1 MRAFTHSKV
10 IPIRSGA
17 LCSRPTGHEWP
28 RAHSTR
34 QCECGTLPARKSK
47 LCYDSGASYQTIKSG
62 GDSTK
67 IVVNGAS
74 LSIPSQKSFPRTK
87 AGSLQSHSNVS
98 VSSLGIKD
106 DWVTLS
112 SERILWLPPEY
123 RNGKWVNYGDKIVI
137 GSANGRVTFVRCNAT
152 GSSSS

>member
-1 MRAFTHSKV
+1 VQTGQCQYTLEGHSGRV
-10 IPIRSGA
+10 WSVVFSPDGSQVASGSDDKTVRVWDVA
-17 LCSRPTGHEWP
+17 
-28 RAHSTR
+28 STEE
-34 QCECGTLPARKSK
+34 Q
-47 LCYDSGASYQTIKSG
+47 LCYDSGASCQTIKFG

-98 VSSLGIKD
+98 VSTLGIKD

-123 RNGKWVNYGDKIVI
+123 CPGN
-137 GSANGRVTFVRCNAT
+137 
-152 GSSSS
+152 